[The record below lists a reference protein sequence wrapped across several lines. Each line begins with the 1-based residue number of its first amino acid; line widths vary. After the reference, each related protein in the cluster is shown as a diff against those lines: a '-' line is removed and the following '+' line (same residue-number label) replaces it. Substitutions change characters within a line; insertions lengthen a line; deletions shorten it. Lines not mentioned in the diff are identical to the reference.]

1 MDMRLPLLVA
11 EMEFGTVVKWLK
23 REGEPVV
30 AGEPVVEVEAE
41 KANHEL
47 EAPVSGTLAEIVA
60 VEGDEIAVGGL
71 LAVITPA

>member
-30 AGEPVVEVEAE
+30 AGEPIVEVEAE

-71 LAVITPA
+71 LAVIEPA

>member
-1 MDMRLPLLVA
+1 MRLPLLVA
-11 EMEFGTVVKWLK
+11 GMEFGTVVQWLK
-23 REGEPVV
+23 GEGEAVV

-47 EAPVSGTLAEIVA
+47 EAPDSGILAEIVA

-71 LAVITPA
+71 LAVIEPA